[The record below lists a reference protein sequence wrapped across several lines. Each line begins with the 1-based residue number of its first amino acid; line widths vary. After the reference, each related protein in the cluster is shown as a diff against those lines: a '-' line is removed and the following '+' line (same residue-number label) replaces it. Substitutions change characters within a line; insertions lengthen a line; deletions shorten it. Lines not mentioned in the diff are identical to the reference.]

1 MGEKLNYDIAISFA
15 GQDIDIALCIYLA
28 LKLYTP
34 QTKQYYYPLR
44 QKDMVGRKLLDRL
57 TNIFFNE
64 SRQVILIVS
73 KNYVNKENIPV
84 QTEIKA
90 FMKRFHKQK
99 KPFLIPIIV
108 DNTELKEVH
117 EDLEGLTYTKWN
129 HNPKELVEFIDKKP
143 NEIGTSSQGTEN
155 RASREIKIVSDSAVI
170 STGDNL
176 TVHM

>member
-1 MGEKLNYDIAISFA
+1 MGKKLNYDIAISFA
-15 GQDIDIALCIYLA
+15 RQDIDIALCIYLA

-34 QTKQYYYPLR
+34 DTKQYYYPVR
-44 QKDMVGRKLLDRL
+44 QNDMMGRKLLERL
-57 TNIFFNE
+57 TNIFLNE

-73 KNYVNKENIPV
+73 KNYVNTENIAV

-108 DNTELKEVH
+108 DNTKLTDVH
-117 EDLEGLTYTKWN
+117 KDLEGLTYTKWN

-143 NEIGTSSQGTEN
+143 NEIGISPQDTKNKT
-155 RASREIKIVSDSAVI
+155 SREIKIVSGRAVI

-176 TVHM
+176 TIHM